1 MSDLTRREFVR
12 QSILLAVGI
21 TLISC
26 EDEKTNTIDDSPG
39 QLIGNQSSKKVIII
53 GAGMS
58 GLVAGYELTRAG
70 HDVIILEARNRVG
83 GRVLTLREPFSDGHF
98 AEAGAARI
106 PPDHDLTLG
115 YADHFGLSLVPFYPQ
130 SNYFVNAAN
139 GNQTLIPAIDYIND
153 PPWGGFPF
161 DRKDFV
167 KIRDGSDKLPQSFA
181 DRLAEQIHLS
191 TPVESIEQNADGVI
205 VRASGGTE
213 FTADRALCTVP
224 LPVLNRIQFTPSLSD
239 EKIEAT
245 SGGYNY
251 APSTRVFMQFANRF
265 WESDGLNGWG
275 NTDWPEEIWHPTWDR
290 EGPKGI
296 LMSYMYY
303 GRAVEL
309 DQLIEE
315 DRIQQVLNRLDSS
328 FPGVNDHLD
337 SGASHSWALQEWS
350 GGAWASPTA
359 DQDEALA
366 AHIGAA
372 EGRIHFAGEHASDNH
387 GWMQGAL
394 VSGLRAAAEIHTG
407 DLYL

>member
-26 EDEKTNTIDDSPG
+26 DDEKSDSIDDSPG
-39 QLIGNQSSKKVIII
+39 QLIGNQSSKEVIII

-70 HDVIILEARNRVG
+70 HDVIILEARDRVG

-115 YADHFGLSLVPFYPQ
+115 YADHFGLTLVPFYPQ

-181 DRLAEQIHLS
+181 DYLAEQIHLS
-191 TPVESIEQNADGVI
+191 TPVESIVQNVDGVI
-205 VRASGGTE
+205 VRVSGGTE

-239 EKIEAT
+239 EKIEAI

-303 GRAVEL
+303 GRAAEL

-315 DRIQQVLNRLDSS
+315 DRIQQVLNRLDSV
-328 FPGVNDHLD
+328 FPGVYDHLE
-337 SGASHSWALQEWS
+337 SGVSHSWALQEWS
-350 GGAWASPTA
+350 GGAWASPTG

-366 AHIGAA
+366 SHIGAA

-394 VSGLRAAAEIHTG
+394 VSGLRAATEIHTG